1 MRSRPKMTSQV
12 SKENGTEAR
21 ECLLN
26 SLIYRG
32 SWTVSSQRQTVPAL
46 GFEIEASELESAFI
60 CVKPFALEAVTED
73 RP

>member
-26 SLIYRG
+26 SLIYRVFG
-32 SWTVSSQRQTVPAL
+32 IS
-46 GFEIEASELESAFI
+46 G
-60 CVKPFALEAVTED
+60 
-73 RP
+73 